1 MKWSGV
7 FMLEV
12 NGISYRYQNGPWVF
26 RKLHLSV
33 NPGEIVGLCGYNGSG
48 KTTLA
53 KIIAG
58 YHKPLEGDVLVDGQ
72 PLSSF
77 TGAKPVQLVWQ
88 HPEKSINP
96 KWKMQK
102 VLAESPDLDEEL
114 LFLLGIKSDWLNRWP
129 SELSGGE
136 LQRFC
141 LARTLGK
148 NTKYLIADEITTM
161 LDAITQ
167 AQIWHALLTLVKQRN
182 TGILAISHN
191 QHLLQK
197 ISHRTIS
204 IS

>member
-1 MKWSGV
+1 
-7 FMLEV
+7 MLKV
-12 NGISYRYQNGPWVF
+12 NGISYRYPHGPWVF
-26 RKLHLSV
+26 RNMQLSV
-33 NPGEIVGLCGYNGSG
+33 APGEIVGLCGYNGAG

-53 KIIAG
+53 QIIAG
-58 YHKPLEGDVLVDGQ
+58 YIKPHEGDVSVDGQ

-77 TGAKPVQLVWQ
+77 TGTKPVQLVWQ

-96 KWKMQK
+96 KWKMKK
-102 VLAESPDLDEEL
+102 VLAETPDLDEEIL
-114 LFLLGIKSDWLNRWP
+114 TILGIKNDWLSRWP

-148 NTKYLIADEITTM
+148 NTKYLIADEMTTM

-167 AQIWHALLTLVKQRN
+167 AQIWHALLKLAKQRN
-182 TGILAISHN
+182 IGILAISHN

-197 ISHRTIS
+197 ISHRTIN